1 MRRDVPPINT
11 DMGGESS
18 GQGEQSGGSTSAS
31 TSSGLHPD
39 AHIDRLLKT
48 SQDTLQSLGKTFRI
62 VANQTLTLTT
72 LGPALGAVKK
82 VSPWSVMSG
91 LRARAE
97 G

>member
-18 GQGEQSGGSTSAS
+18 GEGERSGGS

-48 SQDTLQSLGKTFRI
+48 SQDTLQSLGETFRI

-91 LRARAE
+91 LRARSE